1 MGEGGGIGNAIIG
14 SLVLLGSP
22 LPSDCRSESAVGVYL
37 SEIGRGRFGDV
48 VRFIVDT
55 LTGIPSIVTGVFVYA
70 ILVLPMKHF
79 SALAG
84 GVALALIMIPIVAR
98 TTEEMLKLVPHSLRE
113 GALALGA
120 PQWRV
125 TLGVVIP
132 AAAPGIATGA
142 MLAIA
147 RVSGE
152 TAPLLFTAFGSR
164 FFPSSLNEPIA
175 SLTVQIYNYAISPYD
190 EWHAQAWAATL
201 VLMTL
206 VLGINIIVRFLTQE
220 EVLATDLHGLERI
233 MPVQTAAPK
242 IEVRPSTPSR
252 IPGKAKVAVRNLNF
266 FYGRVQALHD
276 ISLEIPERIVMA
288 FIGPSGCGKST
299 FLRTLNRMND
309 VIPGTRVG
317 GQVSIDGHDIYA
329 PGTDVVELRRR
340 VGMVFQKSNPFPK
353 SIFDNVAYGLRI
365 NKITKQQSR
374 TGGSGRTSAE
384 GCGVVE

>member
-1 MGEGGGIGNAIIG
+1 MNQSDRLRRVTSGVMTGLTALCTLLAVGALLIILSYIAWEGIGSINFHFLVETPKPVGEGGGIGNAILG
-14 SLVLLGSP
+14 SLWLLLLSSIFG
-22 LPSDCRSESAVGVYL
+22 LPIGIAVGVYL
-37 SEIGRGRFGDV
+37 SEVGKGRMGGV

-79 SALAG
+79 SALSG
-84 GVALALIMIPIVAR
+84 GVALALIMIPIVGR
-98 TTEEMLKLVPHSLRE
+98 TTEEMLKLVPHSMRE

-125 TLGVVIP
+125 TLGVVLP

-147 RVSGE
+147 RISGE

-206 VLGINIIVRFLTQE
+206 VLGINIIVRFLT
-220 EVLATDLHGLERI
+220 R
-233 MPVQTAAPK
+233 K
-242 IEVRPSTPSR
+242 R
-252 IPGKAKVAVRNLNF
+252 F
-266 FYGRVQALHD
+266 
-276 ISLEIPERIVMA
+276 
-288 FIGPSGCGKST
+288 
-299 FLRTLNRMND
+299 
-309 VIPGTRVG
+309 
-317 GQVSIDGHDIYA
+317 
-329 PGTDVVELRRR
+329 
-340 VGMVFQKSNPFPK
+340 
-353 SIFDNVAYGLRI
+353 
-365 NKITKQQSR
+365 
-374 TGGSGRTSAE
+374 
-384 GCGVVE
+384 